1 MKTYIE
7 QMNLKLG
14 QLDLEMC
21 DLKRFQEKAF
31 LTDDQFDL
39 ITKQLEIM
47 QSLKDVIK
55 ERIEYDTDYLEFLQ
69 HKKASRGDQ

>member
-7 QMNLKLG
+7 QMQLKLG
-14 QLDLEMC
+14 QLDLETC

-47 QSLKDVIK
+47 QNLKDVIK
-55 ERIEYDTDYLEFLQ
+55 ERIEYDTEYFGVLKGE
-69 HKKASRGDQ
+69 AE

>member
-14 QLDLEMC
+14 QLDLEVT

-31 LTDDQFDL
+31 LTDEQFDL
-39 ITKQLEIM
+39 ITKQLVIM
-47 QSLKDVIK
+47 QSLRNVIK
-55 ERIEYDTDYLEFLQ
+55 ERIDYDEEYFNVRNGGE
-69 HKKASRGDQ
+69 A

>member
-14 QLDLEMC
+14 QLDLEMT
-21 DLKRFQEKAF
+21 DLKRFQDKAF
-31 LTDDQFDL
+31 LTDEQFDL

-47 QSLKDVIK
+47 QSLKGVIK
-55 ERIEYDTDYLEFLQ
+55 ERIEYDEEYLNVLNGGI
-69 HKKASRGDQ
+69 K

>member
-7 QMNLKLG
+7 QMDLKIG

-55 ERIEYDTDYLEFLQ
+55 ERIDYDNEYLSVLKGEGQ
-69 HKKASRGDQ
+69 

>member
-14 QLDLEMC
+14 QLDLEMA
-21 DLKRFQEKAF
+21 DLKRFQDKAF
-31 LTDDQFDL
+31 LTDEQFDL

-47 QSLKDVIK
+47 QSLRDVIK
-55 ERIEYDTDYLEFLQ
+55 ERIDYDEEYFQ
-69 HKKASRGDQ
+69 VIRGNQ

>member
-14 QLDLEMC
+14 QLDLEMT

-55 ERIEYDTDYLEFLQ
+55 ERIDYDNEYLRVLKGE
-69 HKKASRGDQ
+69 G

>member
-14 QLDLEMC
+14 QLDLEMT
-21 DLKRFQEKAF
+21 DLKRFQDKAF
-31 LTDDQFDL
+31 LTDEQFDL

-47 QSLKDVIK
+47 QNLKGVIK
-55 ERIEYDTDYLEFLQ
+55 ERIEYDEEYFNVLNGGI
-69 HKKASRGDQ
+69 K

>member
-14 QLDLEMC
+14 QIDLEMC

-31 LTDDQFDL
+31 LTDEQFDL

-47 QSLKDVIK
+47 QSLRNVIK
-55 ERIEYDTDYLEFLQ
+55 ERIDCDSEYFSALKGGE
-69 HKKASRGDQ
+69 A